1 MNKPINKKIRLLKNL
16 SFTLITIIGLS
27 LSLSLFFITRSWE
40 NERYEKNFISETVPY
55 QTFLQNKFDNY
66 VNELYALQRFYNS
79 SHFVSH
85 KQFTRFVEPVLAKHP
100 EIQAVEWIPL
110 ITHQNRMDHEKQMQ
124 DSEYSDYTITEINH
138 LGEQVTAQQRKSYFP
153 VSYIYPMED
162 NESVLGYDLAS
173 NELRL
178 AALIKARD
186 TGTAVA
192 TGRIKLVQATDDSY
206 GFLIFLPIHK
216 NNTIL
221 NTIQQR
227 RENILGFVLSVIHIK
242 ASIQAVVS
250 QLKNK
255 DINIVIHD
263 ISALEGNQ
271 FLYKYTRLKNHNQS
285 MFTPLI
291 THNATIK
298 IATRN
303 WNLSFTPGSHHHSLE
318 QHKLSWIILFIG
330 IILTSC
336 LILFAIYHHR
346 RTKIIEAL
354 VEKRTEQLKQSE
366 FRHHAIQ
373 ENIIDGIISMN
384 KFGIIETINPAVE
397 HLFGYQA
404 SELIGNNIN
413 QLMPTDIASQHD
425 QFLKNYLTTGEAKII
440 GIGREVIC
448 KKKNG
453 QTFPADLSISE
464 MNIGQEHL
472 FVGSLRDISER
483 KKLDKMK
490 NEFIAIISHELRTPL
505 TSIKGSIGLLLGD
518 VLGELPKP
526 VRSMLDIANS
536 NSERLLLLINDLLD
550 IEKISSGQMDFHFE
564 TIDVMSFV
572 DNALEVNAGY
582 AEKYGVYFKIT
593 EPIKDAYIYCD
604 SNRLLQ
610 VMNNLMS
617 NAAKF
622 SPINSTI
629 DITVCCYAQQVRIS
643 VIDRGPGIPDNFH
656 HKIFEKFT
664 QSDSSNTRKIGG
676 TGLGL
681 NISKE
686 IVEKHHGIIGFTT
699 EEGKGSCFYF
709 ELPEVSDQKQLAS

>member
-1 MNKPINKKIRLLKNL
+1 MNRPTDKKTRLLKNL

-40 NERYEKNFISETVPY
+40 NERYEKNFIAETIPY
-55 QTFLQNKFDNY
+55 QSFIQNTLDNY
-66 VNELYALQRFYNS
+66 VNELYALQRFYKS
-79 SHFVSH
+79 SHFVSP
-85 KQFTRFVEPVLAKHP
+85 KEFANFVEPVLAKHS
-100 EIQAVEWIPL
+100 EIQAFEWIPL

-124 DSEYSDYTITEINH
+124 DSGYSGYTITERNQE
-138 LGEQVTAQQRKSYFP
+138 GEQVTAQQRKNYFP
-153 VSYIYPMED
+153 VSYVYPMKG
-162 NESVLGYDLAS
+162 NESVLGYDLGS
-173 NELRL
+173 NDLRL

-186 TGTAVA
+186 TGSAVA
-192 TGRIKLVQATDDSY
+192 TSRIKLVQTADDSY
-206 GFLIFLPIHK
+206 GFLIFLPIYK
-216 NNTIL
+216 NNVIL
-221 NTIQQR
+221 NTTQQR
-227 RENILGFVLSVIHIK
+227 REKILGFVLSVIHIK
-242 ASIQAVVS
+242 TIIQAVVS
-250 QLKNK
+250 QLENK

-263 ISALEGNQ
+263 ISALAGNQ
-271 FLYKYTRLKNHNQS
+271 LLYEYTLLKNHDHP

-291 THNATIK
+291 THNANIN
-298 IATRN
+298 IGTRN
-303 WNLSFTPGSHHHSLE
+303 WNLSFTPGPHHHSLK
-318 QHKLSWIILFIG
+318 QHQLSWIILVIG
-330 IILTSC
+330 IMLTSC
-336 LILFAIYHHR
+336 LILFTIYHYR

-354 VEKRTEQLKQSE
+354 VEKRTQQLKQSE

-373 ENIIDGIISMN
+373 ENIVDGIISMN

-397 HLFGYQA
+397 HLFGYHA
-404 SELIGNNIN
+404 SELIGSNIN
-413 QLMPTDIASQHD
+413 QLMPMDIASQHD

-464 MNIGQEHL
+464 MSIDQEHF

-483 KKLDKMK
+483 KNLEKMQS
-490 NEFIAIISHELRTPL
+490 EFVAIVSHELRTPL

-526 VRSMLDIANS
+526 IRSMLDIANS

-550 IEKISSGQMDFHFE
+550 IEKISSGQMDFKFE
-564 TIDVMSFV
+564 TIDVMSLV
-572 DNALEVNAGY
+572 NNALDVNAGY
-582 AEKYGVYFKIT
+582 AEKYDVHFNIT
-593 EPIKDAYIYCD
+593 ESIKEAYIYCD

-622 SPINSTI
+622 SPINARI
-629 DITVCCYAQQVRIS
+629 GIAVYRHAQQIRIS
-643 VIDRGPGIPDNFH
+643 VTDCGPGIPDNFH

-664 QSDSSNTRKIGG
+664 QSDSSDTRKVGG

-686 IVEKHHGIIGFTT
+686 IIEKHHGKIDFTT

-709 ELPEVSDQKQLAS
+709 DLPEVSNQKQLAS